1 MKKIQFILLVA
12 LTLGFV
18 TNSFAQ
24 PKNYQI
30 KNGFGISGGITQYE
44 IITDNF
50 ETTKGEGW
58 IGGMSATVLLPHRW
72 YGVSYGMQ
80 LSESTFGIMGRLN
93 TTDVTAQEIEYKV
106 FKAQLAFLF
115 HIKLVEDFITLDA
128 GPVLQY
134 NSKLELTD
142 DMQEDYFLLGY
153 NNLKAQDISDISNI
167 NFNGAIGLSAG
178 FSLFKV
184 KAQYLYGF
192 TNMFS
197 KLNDQDL
204 NIGDNNSKFK
214 GTQSMFAIT
223 AMITF

>member
-1 MKKIQFILLVA
+1 
-12 LTLGFV
+12 
-18 TNSFAQ
+18 
-24 PKNYQI
+24 
-30 KNGFGISGGITQYE
+30 
-44 IITDNF
+44 
-50 ETTKGEGW
+50 
-58 IGGMSATVLLPHRW
+58 
-72 YGVSYGMQ
+72 MQ

-93 TTDVTAQEIEYKV
+93 NTDVTEQEIEYKV

-134 NSKLELTD
+134 NSKLEFAD
-142 DMQEDYFLLGY
+142 DMQEDYFISGY
-153 NNLKAQDISDISNI
+153 NNLKAKDISDISNI

-178 FSLFKV
+178 FSHFRI

-197 KLNDQDL
+197 KLNDQNLDV
-204 NIGDNNSKFK
+204 GDNKAKFK
-214 GTQSMFAIT
+214 GTQSMVALT

>member
-1 MKKIQFILLVA
+1 MKKIQFILLVV
-12 LTLGFV
+12 LTVGFV

-24 PKNYQI
+24 PKNYDI
-30 KNGFGISGGITQYE
+30 KNGFGLSGGITQYE
-44 IITDNF
+44 ILTDNF

-58 IGGMSATVLLPHRW
+58 IGGMSATVSLPHRW
-72 YGVSYGMQ
+72 YSVSYGMQ

-93 TTDVTAQEIEYKV
+93 NTDVTTQEIEYKV

-115 HIKLVEDFITLDA
+115 HIKLVEDFVTLDA

-134 NSKLELTD
+134 NSKLELAD

-153 NNLKAQDISDISNI
+153 NNLTAKDISEISNI

-178 FSLFKV
+178 FSHFRV

-204 NIGDNNSKFK
+204 NVGDNKAKFK
-214 GTQSMFAIT
+214 GTQSMFALT